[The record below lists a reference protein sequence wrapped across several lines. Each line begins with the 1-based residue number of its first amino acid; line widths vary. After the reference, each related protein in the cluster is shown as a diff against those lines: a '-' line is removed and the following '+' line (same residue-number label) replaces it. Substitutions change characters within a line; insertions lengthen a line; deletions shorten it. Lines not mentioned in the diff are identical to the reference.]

1 MQFFGFQVSRVRKDT
16 GSIVPQVNSRWW
28 QRILEP
34 YSGAWQRNV
43 ECDSREN
50 VLAFAAVYAC
60 ITRIAN
66 DIAKMPLLL
75 VEKSADG
82 IWSVVDRQSPFWP
95 VLRKPNAW
103 QNRIQFII
111 CWLLSKLQTGNA
123 YILKQRD
130 GRGMVVAL
138 YVLDPYKVKCHYTAS
153 GQVFYA
159 LSRDDLSG
167 LAVEV
172 NVPASEII
180 HDLMNPLFHPLAGV
194 SPLYAC
200 GMAATQGNRIQ
211 ANSAVFF
218 ENNSMP
224 SGILSAPGEIP
235 DTEAEKWKAG
245 WTANFSGQNRGK
257 VAILGGGLKYEAI
270 SKTAGESQLIEQLRW
285 TAEDVARAFG
295 VPLYKINAGPV
306 PVSNNVEA
314 LNAQYYSDTLQ
325 SLIEAIELCLDEGLG
340 IGEGSQNP
348 TLGTEFDLD
357 VLLRMDSA
365 TKIETLAKGTGA
377 GIYAPNEARRRVNL
391 PPVTGGASPLMQE
404 QNYSLEALAKR
415 DAKPDPFASAPPPAP
430 PPPAD
435 DPEPDPEEER
445 AALVTAK
452 AEIARLARAA
462 LGLETR

>member
-1 MQFFGFQVSRVRKDT
+1 MQLFGFQVSRVRKDT
-16 GSIVPQVNSRWW
+16 GSLVPAVNSRWW
-28 QRILEP
+28 QRIVEP
-34 YSGAWQRNV
+34 FPAAWQRNV

-66 DIAKMPLLL
+66 DIAKMPILL
-75 VEKSADG
+75 VEKTNE
-82 IWSVVDRQSPFWP
+82 SVWKLVDRQSPFWP

-103 QNRIQFII
+103 QNRIQFFT

-130 GRGMVVAL
+130 ARGIVTAL
-138 YVLDPYKVKCHYTAS
+138 YVLDPLRVKCHYTAS
-153 GQVFYA
+153 GQVFYS
-159 LSRDDLSG
+159 LGRDDLSG

-194 SPLYAC
+194 PPLYAC

-235 DTEAEKWKAG
+235 DSEASKWKEG
-245 WTANFSGQNRGK
+245 WTENFSGRNRGK

-325 SLIEAIELCLDEGLG
+325 SLIEAIELCMDEGLG

-365 TKIETLAKGTGA
+365 TQIETLAKGTGA
-377 GIYAPNEARRRVNL
+377 GIYSPNEARAKLDL

-415 DAKPDPFASAPPPAP
+415 DSKPDPFGSAAPAA
-430 PPPAD
+430 PAAN
-435 DPEPDPEEER
+435 EPDDDEATDDVVRFVETLTKR
-445 AALVTAK
+445 FAA
-452 AEIARLARAA
+452 
-462 LGLETR
+462 